1 MSETASCDKG
11 VIAGLSRVRGNLHAR
26 FLGEEA
32 AAMSASLPD
41 RAARKDKKTRQ
52 RRTRES

>member
-11 VIAGLSRVRGNLHAR
+11 VIAGLSRVRGNLYAR